1 MNFFQSIDTEAD
13 SIGILYGDVN
23 FTSYDE
29 DLFDVEV
36 NETSDDDWVTNKD
49 TMYLLDEVFHNL
61 YMHVNRSAMSKFIYV
76 VPILSRFGPS
86 VFMEDNK
93 RGQQYLA
100 SDLDRH
106 NLIVTCSFKA
116 Q

>member
-1 MNFFQSIDTEAD
+1 M
-13 SIGILYGDVN
+13 
-23 FTSYDE
+23 
-29 DLFDVEV
+29 
-36 NETSDDDWVTNKD
+36 TNKD

-76 VPILSRFGPS
+76 VPVLNRFSPS
-86 VFMEDNK
+86 VFMEYNN

-100 SDLDRH
+100 SDLGLH
-106 NLIVTCSFKA
+106 HLIVTCSIEA

>member
-1 MNFFQSIDTEAD
+1 M
-13 SIGILYGDVN
+13 N

-61 YMHVNRSAMSKFIYV
+61 YMHVNRSAMLKVIYV
-76 VPILSRFGPS
+76 VPVLNRFGPS

-100 SDLDRH
+100 SDLGLH
-106 NLIVTCSFKA
+106 HLIVTCSIKA
-116 Q
+116 E